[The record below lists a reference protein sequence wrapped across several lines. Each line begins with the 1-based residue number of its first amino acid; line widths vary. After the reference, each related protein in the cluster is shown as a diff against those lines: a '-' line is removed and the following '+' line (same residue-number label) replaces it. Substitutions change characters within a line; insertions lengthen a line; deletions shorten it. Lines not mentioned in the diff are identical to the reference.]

1 MIFSGVFRSLLVFI
15 IALVSISFFT
25 LLERKVL
32 GYAQLRKGPNKVGV
46 FGILQPFSDALK
58 LFSKELNI
66 PSLSNIFCFLISPVL
81 RLILALMLWTIYPSA
96 SILYIFPFSVLF
108 FFCVSRLR
116 VYCTLAAGWSS
127 NSKYSLLGSL
137 RGIAQTISYEVRI
150 ALIALRCFLVKF
162 RLSFNYIYYEC
173 FAPVIFIFIPLFLVW
188 FTTTLAETNRTP
200 FDFAEGES
208 ELVRG
213 FNTEYRGATF
223 ALIFIAEY
231 LNIIIIS
238 LFRSLIFMPIFF
250 TPFFNDILLI
260 LYTLFFSFVFI
271 WVRGRFPRFRYDQL
285 IGLTWKSFLP
295 FSLGSL
301 GMFLGLYIFL

>member
-1 MIFSGVFRSLLVFI
+1 MI
-15 IALVSISFFT
+15 
-25 LLERKVL
+25 
-32 GYAQLRKGPNKVGV
+32 
-46 FGILQPFSDALK
+46 IL
-58 LFSKELNI
+58 
-66 PSLSNIFCFLISPVL
+66 C
-81 RLILALMLWTIYPSA
+81 
-96 SILYIFPFSVLF
+96 
-108 FFCVSRLR
+108 
-116 VYCTLAAGWSS
+116 WSS

-173 FAPVIFIFIPLFLVW
+173 FA
-188 FTTTLAETNRTP
+188 
-200 FDFAEGES
+200 
-208 ELVRG
+208 
-213 FNTEYRGATF
+213 
-223 ALIFIAEY
+223 LIFIAEY

-238 LFRSLIFMPIFF
+238 LFRSLMFMPIFF
-250 TPFFNDILLI
+250 TPFFNDALLI

>member
-1 MIFSGVFRSLLVFI
+1 MG
-15 IALVSISFFT
+15 

-81 RLILALMLWTIYPSA
+81 RLILALMLWVI
-96 SILYIFPFSVLF
+96 
-108 FFCVSRLR
+108 
-116 VYCTLAAGWSS
+116 CTLAAGWSS

-213 FNTEYRGATF
+213 FNTEYRG
-223 ALIFIAEY
+223 
-231 LNIIIIS
+231 
-238 LFRSLIFMPIFF
+238 
-250 TPFFNDILLI
+250 
-260 LYTLFFSFVFI
+260 
-271 WVRGRFPRFRYDQL
+271 
-285 IGLTWKSFLP
+285 
-295 FSLGSL
+295 
-301 GMFLGLYIFL
+301 